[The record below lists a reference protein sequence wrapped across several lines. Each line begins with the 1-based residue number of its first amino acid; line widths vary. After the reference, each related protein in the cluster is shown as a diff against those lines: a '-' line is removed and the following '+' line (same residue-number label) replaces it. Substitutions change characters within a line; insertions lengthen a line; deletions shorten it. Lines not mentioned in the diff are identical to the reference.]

1 MNYSDELKERVVKE
15 YLEGSTGPELAE
27 RYGISD
33 KSVYTWLDERG
44 IAERHRDVKPYSDEL
59 KDKVVQEYLD
69 GKILTELTEEH
80 GIGTRSIY
88 NWLEERGIEF
98 RRATILN
105 KEYSDEF
112 KDKVVQEYLDGSN
125 GPELAKK
132 YDLHA
137 AQIYTWL
144 DKKGITK
151 RYKHSK
157 MYTQEF
163 VDQVTSDYVSGKSYE
178 EIIQEYGITSKTL
191 YDWLDKKGIPR
202 HNVKMTNTYTEE
214 ERDEIVQEYLDGV
227 SVLEIEERYGVS
239 RGSVYRWLK
248 KRGINKRQVKQR
260 RKDVTDALKKK
271 VAKEYR
277 GGASG
282 PALAKKYDISK
293 HTVYSWAKLYDK
305 KS

>member
-1 MNYSDELKERVVKE
+1 MKYTDEFKDRVVKE
-15 YLEGSTGPELAE
+15 YLEGATGPELAE
-27 RYGISD
+27 RYDISLT
-33 KSVYTWLDERG
+33 SVYRWLNERG
-44 IAERHRDVKPYSDEL
+44 ITERHKDVKPYSEDF
-59 KDKVVQEYLD
+59 KDKVVQDYLA
-69 GKILTELTEEH
+69 GKTVSDITEEY
-80 GIGTRSIY
+80 GIWPRSIY
-88 NWLEERGIEF
+88 NWLEEKGIDD
-98 RRATILN
+98 RRIPTTI
-105 KEYSDEF
+105 KKYSEEF

-191 YDWLDKKGIPR
+191 YDWLDNKGIPR